1 MYKLI
6 LPLGSLA
13 VGAIFGSILT
23 VNASLG
29 IAKYLSIAILAA
41 LDSVLGGARALLED
55 SFDSLI
61 MLSGFFVNA
70 LLAMLLAFLGDQIGI
85 DMFMAASICF
95 ALRIFS
101 NLAFIRRD
109 IISNYRLKYAQ
120 RNAQKQAEAEVQ
132 AAAATAPLQKI
143 RLISAPKAVEIKPAE
158 NKVTETKPDA
168 APNLENT
175 ISGLLLDTLPLEELK
190 TESWDLPEA
199 ETESAEVEDKLDQ
212 SPVKVKAIIS
222 PDKKNEES

>member
-143 RLISAPKAVEIKPAE
+143 RLISATKAVEIKPAE
-158 NKVTETKPDA
+158 PKPDA

-199 ETESAEVEDKLDQ
+199 ETEPAEVEDKLDQ

-222 PDKKNEES
+222 ADKKDEES

>member
-143 RLISAPKAVEIKPAE
+143 RLISATKAVEIKPAE
-158 NKVTETKPDA
+158 PKPDA

-175 ISGLLLDTLPLEELK
+175 MGFARSG
-190 TESWDLPEA
+190 
-199 ETESAEVEDKLDQ
+199 
-212 SPVKVKAIIS
+212 
-222 PDKKNEES
+222 N

>member
-1 MYKLI
+1 MYKLL

-13 VGAIFGSILT
+13 VGAIIGSILT

-120 RNAQKQAEAEVQ
+120 RNAQKRQE
-132 AAAATAPLQKI
+132 APLQKI
-143 RLISAPKAVEIKPAE
+143 RLISAPKVVEAKPAE
-158 NKVTETKPDA
+158 NKPAESKSEP

-190 TESWDLPEA
+190 TESWDFAADEPA
-199 ETESAEVEDKLDQ
+199 ESEDKIDQ
-212 SPVKVKAIIS
+212 TPVKVKAIIS

>member
-41 LDSVLGGARALLED
+41 LDSVLGGARALLEY

-143 RLISAPKAVEIKPAE
+143 RLISATKAVEIKPAE
-158 NKVTETKPDA
+158 PKPDA

-175 ISGLLLDTLPLEELK
+175 ISGLLLDTLTLEELK

>member
-143 RLISAPKAVEIKPAE
+143 RLISATKAVEIKPAE
-158 NKVTETKPDA
+158 PKPDA

-199 ETESAEVEDKLDQ
+199 ETESTEVEDKLDQ

>member
-143 RLISAPKAVEIKPAE
+143 RLISATKAVEIKPAE
-158 NKVTETKPDA
+158 PKPDA

-190 TESWDLPEA
+190 TESRDLPEA

>member
-1 MYKLI
+1 MSKI
-6 LPLGSLA
+6 FLPLGSLLA
-13 VGAIFGSILT
+13 GALIGSILT

-55 SFDSLI
+55 NFDSLI

-109 IISNYRLKYAQ
+109 IITTYRRKYA
-120 RNAQKQAEAEVQ
+120 AKQ
-132 AAAATAPLQKI
+132 AAAHSQQHV
-143 RLISAPKAVEIKPAE
+143 RLISAPAASNGAPKNAAE
-158 NKVTETKPDA
+158 KENRDA
-168 APNLENT
+168 AEPNLENT
-175 ISGLLLDTLPLEELK
+175 ITGLLMDVMPLAEPEEP
-190 TESWDLPEA
+190 D
-199 ETESAEVEDKLDQ
+199 LDQ
-212 SPVKVKAIIS
+212 TPVKVRAIIS
-222 PDKKNEES
+222 PDKADKKNEENN

>member
-1 MYKLI
+1 MVKI
-6 LPLGSLA
+6 FLPLGSLA
-13 VGAIFGSILT
+13 VGALIGSILT

-70 LLAMLLAFLGDQIGI
+70 LLAMVLAFLGDQIGI

-109 IISNYRLKYAQ
+109 IITTYRKKYAQ
-120 RNAQKQAEAEVQ
+120 KQNAAGNVQ
-132 AAAATAPLQKI
+132 QI
-143 RLISAPKAVEIKPAE
+143 RLISAGDNKAAAERE
-158 NKVTETKPDA
+158 NKA
-168 APNLENT
+168 AAEPNLENT
-175 ISGLLLDTLPLEELK
+175 ISGLLLDVMPLAEEK
-190 TESWDLPEA
+190 DLA
-199 ETESAEVEDKLDQ
+199 VDQ
-212 SPVKVKAIIS
+212 TPVKVKAIIS
-222 PDKKNEES
+222 PDRAEKKEE

>member
-132 AAAATAPLQKI
+132 ASAATAPLQKI
-143 RLISAPKAVEIKPAE
+143 RLISATKAVEIKPAE
-158 NKVTETKPDA
+158 PKPDA

>member
-143 RLISAPKAVEIKPAE
+143 RLISATKAVEIKPAE
-158 NKVTETKPDA
+158 PKPDA

-222 PDKKNEES
+222 QDKKNEES

>member
-1 MYKLI
+1 MYKLL

-13 VGAIFGSILT
+13 VGAIIGSILT

-109 IISNYRLKYAQ
+109 IISNYRMKHAQ
-120 RNAQKQAEAEVQ
+120 RSAQKQAEAEVQ
-132 AAAATAPLQKI
+132 AAAASAPLQKI
-143 RLISAPKAVEIKPAE
+143 RLISAPKAAEGKPQESRAQE
-158 NKVTETKPDA
+158 S

-190 TESWDLPEA
+190 AETWDLADAEA
-199 ETESAEVEDKLDQ
+199 EPAELEDKIDQ

>member
-1 MYKLI
+1 MFKLI

-13 VGAIFGSILT
+13 VGAIIGSILT

-109 IISNYRLKYAQ
+109 IITNYRRKYAL

-132 AAAATAPLQKI
+132 AAAASSPAAQRI
-143 RLISAPKAVEIKPAE
+143 RLISAPKTVDIKPAE
-158 NKVTETKPDA
+158 PPKES

-175 ISGLLLDTLPLEELK
+175 ISGLMFDTLPLDDLEVENWEEAGQEDK
-190 TESWDLPEA
+190 
-199 ETESAEVEDKLDQ
+199 VEDKIEDKIDQ

-222 PDKKNEES
+222 PDKKNEEG

>member
-1 MYKLI
+1 MVKI
-6 LPLGSLA
+6 FLPLGSLA
-13 VGAIFGSILT
+13 VGALIGSILT

-41 LDSVLGGARALLED
+41 LDSVLGGARALLEN

-70 LLAMLLAFLGDQIGI
+70 LLAMVLAFLGDQIGI

-109 IISNYRLKYAQ
+109 IITTYRQKYAQ
-120 RNAQKQAEAEVQ
+120 KQNNAGSVQ
-132 AAAATAPLQKI
+132 QI
-143 RLISAPKAVEIKPAE
+143 RLISAGGNKAAVERE
-158 NKVTETKPDA
+158 NKA
-168 APNLENT
+168 AAEPNLENT
-175 ISGLLLDTLPLEELK
+175 ISGLLLDVMPLEDEKDTLI
-190 TESWDLPEA
+190 
-199 ETESAEVEDKLDQ
+199 DQ
-212 SPVKVKAIIS
+212 TPVKVKAIIS
-222 PDKKNEES
+222 PDRAEKKEE

>member
-143 RLISAPKAVEIKPAE
+143 RLISAPKSVEIKPAE
-158 NKVTETKPDA
+158 PKPDA

>member
-85 DMFMAASICF
+85 DMFMAASICC

-101 NLAFIRRD
+101 NLAVIRRD

-143 RLISAPKAVEIKPAE
+143 RLISATKAVEIKPAE
-158 NKVTETKPDA
+158 PKPDA

-175 ISGLLLDTLPLEELK
+175 ISGLLLDTLPLEELN

>member
-132 AAAATAPLQKI
+132 ASAATAPLQKI
-143 RLISAPKAVEIKPAE
+143 RLISATKAVEIKPAE
-158 NKVTETKPDA
+158 PKPDA

-199 ETESAEVEDKLDQ
+199 DTQSAEVEDKLDQ

>member
-132 AAAATAPLQKI
+132 ASAATAPLQKI
-143 RLISAPKAVEIKPAE
+143 RLISATKAVEIKPAE
-158 NKVTETKPDA
+158 PKPDA

-212 SPVKVKAIIS
+212 SPVKVKA
-222 PDKKNEES
+222 K

>member
-143 RLISAPKAVEIKPAE
+143 RLISATKAVEIKPAE
-158 NKVTETKPDA
+158 PKPDA

-190 TESWDLPEA
+190 TESWDLPES

>member
-143 RLISAPKAVEIKPAE
+143 RLISATKAVEIKPAE
-158 NKVTETKPDA
+158 PKPDA

-175 ISGLLLDTLPLEELK
+175 ISGLLLDTLTLEELK